1 MACRT
6 ISAARLDLPLEP
18 LPADKVVS
26 GRPRAGAAPVPGVT
40 GLAVGIWEHTAGSS
54 TDVEVDE
61 VFVVLRGR
69 ATIEVEGGPT
79 LEVGPGDLGVLEA
92 GARTRWVVHEDLR
105 KVYVCPDRV
114 GAGPAST
121 RTPRR

>member
-1 MACRT
+1 MSCRV
-6 ISAARLDLPLEP
+6 IHAATLALPLEP
-18 LPADKVVS
+18 LPPAQVQD
-26 GRPRAGAAPVPGVT
+26 GAPRAGAVRVPEVSGLSAGV
-40 GLAVGIWEHTAGSS
+40 WEHTAGTS

-79 LEVGPGDLGVLEA
+79 LEVGPGDLGVLTA

-105 KVYVCPDRV
+105 KVFVCP
-114 GAGPAST
+114 AG
-121 RTPRR
+121 

>member
-1 MACRT
+1 VAKPQPAFR
-6 ISAARLDLPLEP
+6 AATSFIFRRASRLKKGAVGTDT
-18 LPADKVVS
+18 S
-26 GRPRAGAAPVPGVT
+26 GGTAPVTVPSVT
-40 GLAVGIWEHTAGSS
+40 GLSAGIWEHTAGVS

-61 VFVVLRGR
+61 VFVVLAGR

-105 KVYVCPDRV
+105 KVFACP
-114 GAGPAST
+114 AT
-121 RTPRR
+121 

>member
-1 MACRT
+1 MACRV
-6 ISAARLDLPLEP
+6 IAAARVELPLERIP
-18 LPADKVVS
+18 PSQVRAGS
-26 GRPRAGAAPVPGVT
+26 PRAGVARVPGVT
-40 GLAVGIWEHTAGSS
+40 GLAAGVWEHTAGVS

-92 GARTRWVVHEDLR
+92 GARTRWTVHEDLR
-105 KVYVCPDRV
+105 KVFVCPQ
-114 GAGPAST
+114 
-121 RTPRR
+121 

>member
-1 MACRT
+1 MASRV
-6 ISAARLDLPLEP
+6 IAAARLAVPLGP
-18 LPADKVVS
+18 LPAGQLVAGQPRS
-26 GRPRAGAAPVPGVT
+26 GAVPVPEVT
-40 GLAVGIWEHTAGSS
+40 GLAVGVWEHTAGSS

-105 KVYVCPDRV
+105 KVFVCPAP
-114 GAGPAST
+114 GA
-121 RTPRR
+121 R

>member
-1 MACRT
+1 MACRV
-6 ISAARLDLPLEP
+6 INASRLELPLQP
-18 LPADKVVS
+18 LPAAQVKAGS
-26 GRPRAGAAPVPGVT
+26 PRAGVVPVAAVA
-40 GLAVGIWEHTAGSS
+40 GLAAGIWEHTAGVS

-61 VFVVLRGR
+61 LFVVLSGR

-105 KVYVCPDRV
+105 KVFVCP
-114 GAGPAST
+114 AG
-121 RTPRR
+121 

>member
-1 MACRT
+1 MACRV
-6 ISAARLDLPLEP
+6 IHAARIELPLEP
-18 LPADKVVS
+18 IPAGKLEA
-26 GRPRAGAAPVPGVT
+26 GTPRAGAVTVPAVT
-40 GLAVGIWEHTAGSS
+40 GLAAGIWEHTAGVS

-105 KVYVCPDRV
+105 KVFVCP
-114 GAGPAST
+114 AG
-121 RTPRR
+121 

>member
-1 MACRT
+1 MACRVVH
-6 ISAARLDLPLEP
+6 AARVELPLEP
-18 LPADKVVS
+18 IPADKAKA
-26 GRPRAGAAPVPGVT
+26 GAPRAGVVTVPGVT
-40 GLAVGIWEHTAGSS
+40 GLAAGIWEHTAGVS

-92 GARTRWVVHEDLR
+92 GARTRWVVHEHLR
-105 KVYVCPDRV
+105 KVFVCP
-114 GAGPAST
+114 GG
-121 RTPRR
+121 